1 MTLQYATGDATRP
14 DASGNKVISH
24 VCNDRGGWG
33 RGFVVAVSRR
43 WPQPEREY
51 RTWSRTTGFRLGAVQ
66 LVQVEPDTWVANMV
80 AQRGYRTSSN
90 PVPLRYD
97 ALEEC
102 LAVLAAQAAELDA
115 SVHMPRIGSG
125 LAGGTWD
132 QITPV
137 IDSTL
142 TARGIATTVY
152 DLP

>member
-1 MTLQYATGDATRP
+1 MTLQYATGGATSP
-14 DASGNKVISH
+14 DAPGNKVIGH

-51 RTWSRTTGFRLGAVQ
+51 RAWSRTAGLRLGAIQ
-66 LVQVEPDTWVANMV
+66 LVQVEPDTWVANLV
-80 AQRGYRTSSN
+80 AQHGYRTSSN

-97 ALEEC
+97 ALQEC
-102 LAVLAAQAAELDA
+102 LTALADQAAELGA
-115 SVHMPRIGSG
+115 SVHMPRIGCG
-125 LAGGTWD
+125 LAGGTWE

-142 TARGIATTVY
+142 TARGVTTTVY

>member
-1 MTLQYATGDATRP
+1 MIG
-14 DASGNKVISH
+14 H
-24 VCNDRGGWG
+24 VCNDKGGWG

-51 RTWSRTTGFRLGAVQ
+51 RTWSRTPGFRLGAVQ

-80 AQRGYRTSSN
+80 AQHGYRTNSN

-97 ALEEC
+97 ALKEC
-102 LAVLAAQAAELDA
+102 LSVLADQAAELDA
-115 SVHMPRIGSG
+115 SVHMPRIGCG

-132 QITPV
+132 QIAPV

-142 TARGIATTVY
+142 TTLGLTTTVY
-152 DLP
+152 DLG